1 MHSQISAYFDNTLPK
16 YQFSFRWSYSSN
28 QCWLTGTDR
37 KMKEEKDKGG
47 KYVAFLTDLSTAFN
61 CLHDLLIAKL
71 HAYDFETDSL
81 IYRIIKIGNNC
92 NTQQEY
98 FLEYP
103 KVQY

>member
-1 MHSQISAYFDNTLPK
+1 MHTLIIH
-16 YQFSFRWSYSSN
+16 YLNINLVLDGAIAQTN
-28 QCWLTGTDR
+28 ADLLVLIE

-71 HAYDFETDSL
+71 HANDFETDSL

-103 KVQY
+103 KVQH

>member
-1 MHSQISAYFDNTLPK
+1 MHTLIIH
-16 YQFSFRWSYSSN
+16 YLNINLVLDGAIAQTN
-28 QCWLTGTDR
+28 ADLLVLIE

>member
-1 MHSQISAYFDNTLPK
+1 MHTLIIHYLNINLVLDGAIAQTNADLLVLIEK
-16 YQFSFRWSYSSN
+16 I
-28 QCWLTGTDR
+28 
-37 KMKEEKDKGG
+37 KEEKDKGG

>member
-1 MHSQISAYFDNTLPK
+1 MHTLIIH
-16 YQFSFRWSYSSN
+16 YLNINLVLDGAIAQTN
-28 QCWLTGTDR
+28 ADLLVLIE

-103 KVQY
+103 KVQH

>member
-1 MHSQISAYFDNTLPK
+1 MHTLIIH
-16 YQFSFRWSYSSN
+16 YLNINLVLDGAIAQTN
-28 QCWLTGTDR
+28 ADLLVLIE

-71 HAYDFETDSL
+71 LAYDFETDSL

>member
-1 MHSQISAYFDNTLPK
+1 MHTLIIH
-16 YQFSFRWSYSSN
+16 YLNINLVLDGAIAQTN
-28 QCWLTGTDR
+28 ADLLVLIE

-103 KVQY
+103 KVLH